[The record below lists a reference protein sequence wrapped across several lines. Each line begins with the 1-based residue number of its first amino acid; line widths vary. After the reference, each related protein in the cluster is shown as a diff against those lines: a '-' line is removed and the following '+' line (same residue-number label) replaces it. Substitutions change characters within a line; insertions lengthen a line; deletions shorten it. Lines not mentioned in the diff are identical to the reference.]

1 MLTVLRECG
10 KENRNHINLVN
21 LLESSQWCRIR
32 LELSVPILVWVI
44 LAGPM
49 HSQISG
55 NLTYGQMKAEFDKGF
70 GIVATVLGA
79 RNSFKKA
86 LDLAW
91 GVEEST
97 EGITRDAL
105 IRVRRYWSALD
116 SNIKLEIHRVTHAAF
131 DQAKQKLESDWKVV
145 KDLPITDEVELVW
158 NNRRVESSF
167 GFLKSVERK
176 SF

>member
-1 MLTVLRECG
+1 M
-10 KENRNHINLVN
+10 
-21 LLESSQWCRIR
+21 
-32 LELSVPILVWVI
+32 PILIWVI

-55 NLTYGQMKAEFDKGF
+55 QLTYGRMKAEFGKGL

-91 GVEEST
+91 GIEQST

-116 SNIKLEIHRVTHAAF
+116 SNIKLEINRVTSAAF

-145 KDLPITDEVELVW
+145 ESLPITDEVELVW

>member
-1 MLTVLRECG
+1 
-10 KENRNHINLVN
+10 
-21 LLESSQWCRIR
+21 
-32 LELSVPILVWVI
+32 
-44 LAGPM
+44 
-49 HSQISG
+49 
-55 NLTYGQMKAEFDKGF
+55 MKAEFTKGLQT
-70 GIVATVLGA
+70 VATVLGA
-79 RNSFKKA
+79 KSSFKKA

-91 GVEEST
+91 GIEQST

-105 IRVRRYWSALD
+105 VRVRRYWSALD
-116 SNIKLEIHRVTHAAF
+116 SNIKLEINRVTSAAF

-145 KDLPITDEVELVW
+145 ESLPITDEVELVW